1 MNESLSRW
9 VSRPLPRLTLRFE
22 MLLVW
27 SHVHVLAMTELWG
40 GYGEN
45 IGNEE
50 ERIVQEKRGSF
61 ASLVLFVGG
70 LWFRVGGC
78 LCLCVCSWNGSVS
91 MLELCA
97 ALYSISP
104 QISAHNREIDIGSS
118 LSLSLFLLGA
128 ADLSGWWKSICT
140 ILDSRAFGEVF
151 PHPCRLEMA
160 CAGGNGE
167 LGRNAQRP
175 PRQRQQLLAGDPGF
189 TQQTRWV
196 CEDGYKVNRK
206 YVEKS
211 V

>member
-1 MNESLSRW
+1 MLSGRPFVNQEEFRAMEWKIIRCNLMLMYLWFGLESTPDLSFCCGAHIEWMNESLSRW

-118 LSLSLFLLGA
+118 LSLP
-128 ADLSGWWKSICT
+128 IP
-140 ILDSRAFGEVF
+140 SRSSRSE
-151 PHPCRLEMA
+151 
-160 CAGGNGE
+160 
-167 LGRNAQRP
+167 
-175 PRQRQQLLAGDPGF
+175 
-189 TQQTRWV
+189 WV
-196 CEDGYKVNRK
+196 VKK
-206 YVEKS
+206 YLYYS
-211 V
+211 R